1 MRTFPKSLATFRE
14 IVNRRSEDLRTR
26 TWEQITALAL
36 EPIEHIEVESRPATI
51 TVMTEPVGDQL
62 RVVVRGFMKH
72 KYFPGSSVALD
83 GFYKHRDGHV
93 TAMPDNEF
101 HRYG

>member
-1 MRTFPKSLATFRE
+1 MRTFPKSLATFRQ
-14 IVNRRSEDLRTR
+14 IVDKRGEDLRAR

-36 EPIEHIEVESRPATI
+36 TIEHIMVESRPATI
-51 TVMTEPVGDQL
+51 SIMTEGVGDQL
-62 RVVVRGFMKH
+62 RVVIRGFMKN
-72 KYFPGSSVALD
+72 KYFPGSSLALV

-93 TAMPDNEF
+93 TTMPDEEF